1 MQRWRT
7 NKNREIEERIQQVQ
21 AGVGCKDT
29 SREAQELENFG
40 KVSEIF
46 TVEHHR
52 TTTEELPLDMG
63 KGIEV
68 ATMTGSPLVGAVCI

>member
-1 MQRWRT
+1 MKRS
-7 NKNREIEERIQQVQ
+7 IEERIQHVQ

-29 SREAQELENFG
+29 SREAQELENFR

-68 ATMTGSPLVGAVCI
+68 ATISGSALVGAGSI